1 MSTTIPVTTR
11 PVTTRPI
18 ITRPIITRAITNTP
32 EITII
37 KEALRESND
46 QLQLTRYDI
55 IDKQKE
61 IQNLTNRLNNL
72 QFNIS
77 SLKQK
82 SIYTA
87 TGELNFY

>member
-1 MSTTIPVTTR
+1 MSTTIPITTK
-11 PVTTRPI
+11 PITTKP
-18 ITRPIITRAITNTP
+18 ITNKLVTNKLVTNKP

-46 QLQLTRYDI
+46 KLQLTRYDI